1 MEIGSVVIEQQVREV
16 SGEQHG
22 LQVNARF
29 QGENGVAHAG
39 RHWTKRRLH
48 QACCL
53 KLKKLTMPPK
63 TSTIQLNKK
72 AC

>member
-39 RHWTKRRLH
+39 RHWTKRGLH

-53 KLKKLTMPPK
+53 QLK
-63 TSTIQLNKK
+63 N
-72 AC
+72 